1 MYRRLLYIVMVMCV
15 LALPGTL
22 AAHTQPSY
30 YWHWADV
37 PSQRLLDIG
46 RDFGHNGH
54 IDSAMQCYSVIV
66 NRLTDDPKVRCKA
79 HDGMARIYL
88 FEYFDYPKALSH
100 LKKAQKLEKQG
111 GFIQPLTYSLLQT
124 FYQCINNNVHDPHI
138 DSLVIDY
145 GRKAFFASVE
155 QNEIIQSG
163 VTFLNN
169 ISSAI
174 EMNRVGE
181 LSDLA
186 NAYTRLHHENGDS
199 LHLIANDF
207 YQAGLAIE
215 NKQWNKAIGHLNSM
229 LSHIPTSNKSYNCTR
244 IQFMGI
250 SNLASIYQIIGD
262 TKHALDYLHQL
273 EQLSLEHN
281 IKEGLLIIYYQK
293 ARIYQGLGNQVRYMD
308 YTLKRT
314 ELKDS
319 LIGYQQ
325 AMQLSKAEFESELSD
340 MELQLAQLN
349 HRQQMMLVTSILC
362 GIIALLVLG
371 LGYFIHRRNRQL
383 SARNQALYD
392 KNQQLI
398 VANKH
403 ERMTRE
409 QLEELLEQTRR
420 EQAEALAAVSQQELV
435 DNDDTEE
442 PDEPKGEP
450 VKYKD
455 SRLTEL
461 DKNRL
466 QSLIQKVLDTP
477 DVICDPDF
485 TVMQLAALIGA
496 RQREVSQVIG
506 ERYGANFN
514 IVVNDHRVK
523 EACRRIQDEPRFLQN
538 TIEAMAGEVGIR
550 SRNTFTQAFKR
561 VTGMNPSEYIRRA
574 RTR

>member
-1 MYRRLLYIVMVMCV
+1 MVMCV

-37 PSQRLLDIG
+37 PSARLLDIG

-79 HDGMARIYL
+79 HDGMAEVYF

-100 LKKAQKLEKQG
+100 LKKAQKLERQG

-124 FYQCINNNVHDPHI
+124 FYQYINNNVHDPHI

-145 GRKAFFASVE
+145 GIKAFDASLDDKE
-155 QNEIIQSG
+155 LIPAG
-163 VTFLNN
+163 VTFLNTT
-169 ISSAI
+169 SSAI
-174 EMNRVGE
+174 EMGRVSE
-181 LSDLA
+181 LADVASR
-186 NAYTRLHHENGDS
+186 YTHLHHATDDS
-199 LHLIANDF
+199 LHLIATDLYN
-207 YQAGLAIE
+207 AGLAIE
-215 NKQWNKAIGHLNSM
+215 RKQWSVAIDRLNLM
-229 LSHIPTSNKSYNCTR
+229 LAHIPNGQTSYDKPRIRFMVLSNMANIYEKTGDNTR
-244 IQFMGI
+244 LKDI
-250 SNLASIYQIIGD
+250 LE
-262 TKHALDYLHQL
+262 QL
-273 EQLSLEHN
+273 EQLSREHN
-281 IKEGLLIIYYQK
+281 IKEGLLLIYEQLAKFYQK
-293 ARIYQGLGNQVRYMD
+293 TGDRNRFMD
-308 YTLKRT
+308 YSLKRT

-349 HRQQMMLVTSILC
+349 HRHQMMLVTSILC

-398 VANKH
+398 AANKH

-466 QSLIQKVLDTP
+466 QGLIQKVLDTP

>member
-1 MYRRLLYIVMVMCV
+1 MVMCV

-37 PSQRLLDIG
+37 PSARLLDIG

-79 HDGMARIYL
+79 HDGMAEVYL

-100 LKKAQKLEKQG
+100 LKKAQKLERQG

-124 FYQCINNNVHDPHI
+124 FYQYINNNVHDPHI

-145 GRKAFFASVE
+145 GIKAFDASLDDKE
-155 QNEIIQSG
+155 LIPAGI
-163 VTFLNN
+163 TFLNTT
-169 ISSAI
+169 SSAI
-174 EMNRVGE
+174 EMGRVSE
-181 LSDLA
+181 LADVASR
-186 NAYTRLHHENGDS
+186 YTHLHHATDDS
-199 LHLIANDF
+199 LHLIATDLYN
-207 YQAGLAIE
+207 AGLAIE
-215 NKQWNKAIGHLNSM
+215 RKQWSMAIDRLNLM
-229 LSHIPTSNKSYNCTR
+229 LAHIPNGQTSYDKPRIRFMVLSNMANIYEKTGDNTR
-244 IQFMGI
+244 LKDI
-250 SNLASIYQIIGD
+250 LE
-262 TKHALDYLHQL
+262 QL
-273 EQLSLEHN
+273 EQLSREHN
-281 IKEGLLIIYYQK
+281 IKEGLLLIYEQLAKFYQK
-293 ARIYQGLGNQVRYMD
+293 TGDRNRFMD
-308 YTLKRT
+308 YSLKRT

-349 HRQQMMLVTSILC
+349 HRHQMMLVTSILC

-442 PDEPKGEP
+442 PGQPKGEP

-466 QSLIQKVLDTP
+466 QGLIQKVLDTP

>member
-1 MYRRLLYIVMVMCV
+1 MVMCV

-37 PSQRLLDIG
+37 PSARLLDIG

-79 HDGMARIYL
+79 HDGMAEVYL

-124 FYQCINNNVHDPHI
+124 FYQYINNNVHDPHI

-145 GRKAFFASVE
+145 GIKAFDASLDDKE
-155 QNEIIQSG
+155 LIPAG
-163 VTFLNN
+163 VTFLNTT
-169 ISSAI
+169 SSAI
-174 EMNRVGE
+174 EMGRV
-181 LSDLA
+181 SDLDQVA
-186 NAYTRLHHENGDS
+186 SRYAHLQHAADDS
-199 LHLIANDF
+199 LHLIAYDL
-207 YQAGLAIE
+207 YAAGLAIE
-215 NKQWNKAIGHLNSM
+215 SKQWSQAIDRLNLM
-229 LSHIPTSNKSYNCTR
+229 LEHIPKGQTSYDKPR
-244 IQFMGI
+244 IRFMVL
-250 SNLASIYQIIGD
+250 SNMAYIYEKTGD
-262 TKHALDYLHQL
+262 NNRLKDILGQL
-273 EQLSLEHN
+273 EKLSVKHN
-281 IKEGLLIIYYQK
+281 IKEGQLLVYDELAKFYQK
-293 ARIYQGLGNQVRYMD
+293 TGDRNQFMD
-308 YTLKRT
+308 YSLKRT

-340 MELQLAQLN
+340 MELQLAGLN
-349 HRQQMMLVTSILC
+349 HRHQMMVVTSILC
-362 GIIALLVLG
+362 GVIALLVLG

-398 VANKH
+398 AANKH

-420 EQAEALAAVSQQELV
+420 EQAEALAAVSQQELADDD
-435 DNDDTEE
+435 DNEE

-466 QSLIQKVLDTP
+466 QGLIQKVLDTP
-477 DVICDPDF
+477 DVICQPDF
-485 TVMQLAALIGA
+485 SVMQLAALIGA